1 MVTVEERM
9 ASLSRASSPSPTIVW
24 FRRDLRVEDNP
35 ALMAA
40 SLSGPI
46 IPLYV
51 WSPEEEGQ
59 FLPGRVSRW
68 WLRNS
73 LVQLSDTLRALGANL
88 VMRRSASTLNV
99 LLEVIAAT
107 GAKQVF
113 YNHLYGA
120 CPVSSTVK
128 DAPLSRRRD
137 LRKSARVPLSSLIL
151 VSSIPRLCLSRRP
164 YCCRPRL

>member
-9 ASLSRASSPSPTIVW
+9 ASLSRGSSPSPTIVW

-73 LVQLSDTLRALGANL
+73 LVQLGDTLRALGANL
-88 VMRRSASTLNV
+88 IMRRSASTLAV
-99 LLEVIAAT
+99 LLEIIAAT

-120 CPVSSTVK
+120 CLASSAVNDAALAAQVHAEGEDCRTVCRH
-128 DAPLSRRRD
+128 PGG
-137 LRKSARVPLSSLIL
+137 
-151 VSSIPRLCLSRRP
+151 IPTFDSFIRP
-164 YCCRPRL
+164 Q